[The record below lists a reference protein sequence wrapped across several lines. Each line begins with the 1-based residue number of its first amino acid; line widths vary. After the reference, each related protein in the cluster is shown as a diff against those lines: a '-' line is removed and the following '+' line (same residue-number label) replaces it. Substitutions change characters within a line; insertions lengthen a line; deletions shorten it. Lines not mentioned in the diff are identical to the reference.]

1 MISIDHI
8 AIRQGAFELRDVT
21 FSVPAGRYAVL
32 MGRTG
37 TGKTT
42 LLEAI
47 AGLRKVQAGR
57 VTLSGVDV
65 THANP
70 AVRNIGYVPQ
80 DAALFTSMTVRNNI
94 GFALGVRRWPREL
107 MTERVNELAELL
119 GLTGL
124 LDRMARGLSGG
135 EAQRVA
141 LGRALAFRPP
151 VLLLDEPL
159 SALDD
164 TTRGEMVGLLR
175 SVLRHTGVTVLHVT
189 HNSADADRLADMML
203 RLESGRVAT

>member
-1 MISIDHI
+1 MITLDHI
-8 AIRQGAFELRDVT
+8 AIRQGAFQLNDV
-21 FSVPAGRYAVL
+21 SLLVPSRRYAVL

-47 AGLRKVQAGR
+47 AGLRPVQAGR

-65 THANP
+65 THVTP
-70 AVRNIGYVPQ
+70 AARTLGYVPQ
-80 DAALFTSMTVRNNI
+80 DTALFTSMTVRDNI
-94 GFALGVRRWPREL
+94 GFALSVRRWPE
-107 MTERVNELAELL
+107 EHIANRVNELADLL
-119 GLTGL
+119 GVTGL
-124 LDRMARGLSGG
+124 LDRMALGLSGG

-141 LGRALAFRPP
+141 LGRALAFHPP

-164 TTRGEMVGLLR
+164 ATRGEMVGLLG
-175 SVLRHTGVTVLHVT
+175 SIHRHTGITVLHVT
-189 HNSADADRLADMML
+189 HNASDADRLADMVL
-203 RLESGRVAT
+203 RLEGGRVIA